1 MFTSVS
7 SRAASAYKRVAADTS
22 VQGANPHQLVCLLF
36 DALLQSIAV
45 ARGAIERGETA
56 AKGAAISK
64 AVRLIEEGL
73 KAGLNLEQGG
83 EIALNLRGLYGYSVQ
98 RLTHANLRN
107 DAEALQE
114 VTQLMEPLATAW
126 KQIGGTVNPAS
137 APAVSMEA

>member
-1 MFTSVS
+1 M
-7 SRAASAYKRVAADTS
+7 
-22 VQGANPHQLVCLLF
+22 QGANLVTQLVGLLF
-36 DALLQSIAV
+36 DALLQSIA
-45 ARGAIERGETA
+45 ARGAMERGETA
-56 AKGAAISK
+56 VKGAAISK

-83 EIALNLRGLYGYSVQ
+83 EIALNLRGLYDYSVQ

-137 APAVSMEA
+137 APTMSMEA